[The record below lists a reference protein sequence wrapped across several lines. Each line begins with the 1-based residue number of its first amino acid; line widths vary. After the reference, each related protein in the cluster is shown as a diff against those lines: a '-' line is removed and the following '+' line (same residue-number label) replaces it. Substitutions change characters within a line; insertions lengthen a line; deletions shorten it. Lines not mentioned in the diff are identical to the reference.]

1 MLSLWSKQFELMANN
16 LGQNKDIDKKCYE
29 IM

>member
-1 MLSLWSKQFELMANN
+1 MANN